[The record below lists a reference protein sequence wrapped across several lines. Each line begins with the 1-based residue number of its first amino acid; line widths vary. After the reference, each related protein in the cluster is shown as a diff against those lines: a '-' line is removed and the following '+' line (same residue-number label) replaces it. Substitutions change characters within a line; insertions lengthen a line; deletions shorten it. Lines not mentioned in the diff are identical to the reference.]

1 MTADEGKVLEWLKR
15 HAWKAC
21 NRQNRFGGSNPPLSA
36 VSYLNNM
43 KKYTFI
49 ARFAILIFMI
59 TSSLPILAQE
69 ESMGFHQALKTK
81 FIEGNAGFMS
91 LVAIALII
99 GLAFCIERIVYLSLS
114 EINAKQL
121 MADLDVKVAAG
132 DIEGAKELCRNT
144 RGPVASICYQGL
156 LRIKDTMGDIERSV
170 SSYGSV
176 QVANLE
182 KDVRG
187 LPFSLQWLLL

>member
-21 NRQNRFGGSNPPLSA
+21 NRQNRFGGSNPLFPL
-36 VSYLNNM
+36 YLILNNM

-59 TSSLPILAQE
+59 ASSLPILAQE

-114 EINAKQL
+114 EL
-121 MADLDVKVAAG
+121 TL
-132 DIEGAKELCRNT
+132 
-144 RGPVASICYQGL
+144 
-156 LRIKDTMGDIERSV
+156 
-170 SSYGSV
+170 SS
-176 QVANLE
+176 
-182 KDVRG
+182 
-187 LPFSLQWLLL
+187 